1 MGNKRIA
8 INGQFTARKMTG
20 QERFAYEIVK
30 ELDLIV
36 DAKDWVLVVPKD
48 AVNIPKL
55 YNIPIIKYGRVKGSL
70 WEQVYFFY
78 YTFRH
83 NLLSL
88 NLCSVMPVL
97 KPGIICIHD
106 LSYKVNPQ
114 YFKTVYSFISMLW
127 HRVLF
132 RFAWWFSPFI
142 LTVSEFSKQQ
152 MIDCYK
158 VDADKIVVV
167 GNGWEHF
174 TRIKEDETIKE
185 RKPNLFS
192 KPYFFSLGSLAPNKN
207 IDWVLK
213 IAQNHPQYIFNIAG
227 RNGLKEYGLNYN
239 EEDFPNVN
247 FLGYIT
253 DGEIKYL
260 MANCKAFI
268 FPSFFEGFGIPP
280 LEALSVGAKI
290 IVSNTS
296 CLPEIFGDSAYYI
309 DPHNYNINLYSLL
322 NTSVNDRQLVLNRFH
337 FRIFAKK
344 IYDRILKLNKQS

>member
-20 QERFAYEIVK
+20 QER
-30 ELDLIV
+30 
-36 DAKDWVLVVPKD
+36 
-48 AVNIPKL
+48 VNIPKL

-309 DPHNYNINLYSLL
+309 DPHNYNINLDSLL